1 MFTRDALRELELW
14 ERSNNRKPL
23 VIRGARQVG
32 KTTLV
37 HQFSKRFEQYLYLN
51 LELFDDRL
59 PFERFTTIEALLQA
73 IFFLKDLSY
82 AKRDRTLIFI
92 DEIQAVPE
100 AFGRLRYFYEFVPE
114 IPLIA
119 AGSMLESLF
128 DKTAS
133 YPVGRVTYLV
143 IRPASFPEF
152 LDAIGEIN
160 TLEQLRHI
168 PVQPFA
174 HQKLMTLFHTY
185 ALIGGMPEI
194 VQHYSNHR
202 DIAALAPLYD
212 SLITSYL
219 EDVEKYASG
228 EAQVQHLRHVIRS
241 AFLQAGQRI
250 KFESFGKSAY
260 HSREMSEALRTVE
273 KVMLLHLIY
282 PVTSNTL
289 PMLADIKKHPRLQV
303 IDTGMLNYFVGI
315 QKDILHT
322 GHALS
327 YAPHRLF
334 AGLREAQD

>member
-174 HQKLMTLFHTY
+174 HQK
-185 ALIGGMPEI
+185 
-194 VQHYSNHR
+194 
-202 DIAALAPLYD
+202 
-212 SLITSYL
+212 
-219 EDVEKYASG
+219 
-228 EAQVQHLRHVIRS
+228 
-241 AFLQAGQRI
+241 
-250 KFESFGKSAY
+250 
-260 HSREMSEALRTVE
+260 
-273 KVMLLHLIY
+273 
-282 PVTSNTL
+282 
-289 PMLADIKKHPRLQV
+289 
-303 IDTGMLNYFVGI
+303 
-315 QKDILHT
+315 
-322 GHALS
+322 
-327 YAPHRLF
+327 
-334 AGLREAQD
+334 